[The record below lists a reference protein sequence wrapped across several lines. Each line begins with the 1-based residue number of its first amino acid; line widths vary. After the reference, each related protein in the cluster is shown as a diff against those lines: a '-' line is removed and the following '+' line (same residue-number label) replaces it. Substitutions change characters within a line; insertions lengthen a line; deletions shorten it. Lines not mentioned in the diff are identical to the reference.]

1 METLLIISN
10 LILLGIVV
18 FLLLKRGQGGGDN
31 QAMALLRDQIKDLN
45 QLLNERLKENRESQ
59 ERTIQGVHKQIS
71 EFVAGVT
78 KMGET
83 LKQVDHS
90 VKEVSSF
97 QHIFRTP
104 KLRGRWGELALEHI
118 LREYLPKDMFSLQH
132 YFKNGEVVDAVLK
145 LPNGKLLPIDAKF
158 PYDNFERMVELEN
171 EGEREAAKKL
181 FALDV
186 KKEIDD
192 ISGKYILPS
201 ESTMDV
207 ACMYVPA
214 EAVYFEINN
223 SLPEVI
229 NYARSKKIFLASPN
243 TFHLMLQVFQHWAR
257 DLQIGRQTQDIIKRL
272 SRITLDTKKLGV
284 SFNKLGKHLSDA
296 RSSYEDSDKRLGL
309 LVERT
314 DKLIE
319 LEGDQAAGI
328 EPVALERPH
337 RDDD

>member
-104 KLRGRWGELALEHI
+104 KLRGRWGELAL
-118 LREYLPKDMFSLQH
+118 
-132 YFKNGEVVDAVLK
+132 
-145 LPNGKLLPIDAKF
+145 
-158 PYDNFERMVELEN
+158 
-171 EGEREAAKKL
+171 
-181 FALDV
+181 
-186 KKEIDD
+186 
-192 ISGKYILPS
+192 
-201 ESTMDV
+201 
-207 ACMYVPA
+207 
-214 EAVYFEINN
+214 
-223 SLPEVI
+223 
-229 NYARSKKIFLASPN
+229 
-243 TFHLMLQVFQHWAR
+243 
-257 DLQIGRQTQDIIKRL
+257 
-272 SRITLDTKKLGV
+272 
-284 SFNKLGKHLSDA
+284 
-296 RSSYEDSDKRLGL
+296 
-309 LVERT
+309 
-314 DKLIE
+314 
-319 LEGDQAAGI
+319 
-328 EPVALERPH
+328 
-337 RDDD
+337 

>member
-1 METLLIISN
+1 METLLIVTN

-18 FLLLKRGQGGGDN
+18 FLLLRRGGSSDQS
-31 QAMALLRDQIKDLN
+31 MVFLREQIKDLN

-97 QHIFRTP
+97 QQIFRTP

-118 LREYLPKDMFSLQH
+118 LSEYLPKDMFNLQH
-132 YFKNGEVVDAVLK
+132 YFKNGEAVDAVLK

-171 EGEREAAKKL
+171 EREREAAKKL

-201 ESTMDV
+201 ENTMDV

-272 SRITLDTKKLGV
+272 GRITLDTQKLSV

-319 LEGDQAAGI
+319 LEGGEAAGI
-328 EPVALERPH
+328 EPVTLEKPRG
-337 RDDD
+337 DDD